1 MRRLIG
7 IAALLIGCAEQQT
20 PELANVTRMMAAP
33 PREAG
38 CALEFVQASIMD
50 LSPMGKYDVL
60 GYVTVQQLAVADPF
74 AEENR
79 RIVRPR
85 ACELGGKAVAIMMSS
100 ASMGQLANASATVY
114 AVLREKSATPLPPQ
128 AF

>member
-1 MRRLIG
+1 MRTWI
-7 IAALLIGCAEQQT
+7 LLLAVFGCA

-50 LSPMGKYDVL
+50 LSPMGKYDIL
-60 GYVTVQQLAVADPF
+60 GYVTVSQLAAADPY

-79 RIVRPR
+79 KIVRPK
-85 ACELGGKAVAIMMSS
+85 ACELGGKSVSIMLSS
-100 ASMGQLANASATVY
+100 TSTGAFGAQASGTVY
-114 AVLREKSATPLPPQ
+114 AVLREKSTAPAAPQ